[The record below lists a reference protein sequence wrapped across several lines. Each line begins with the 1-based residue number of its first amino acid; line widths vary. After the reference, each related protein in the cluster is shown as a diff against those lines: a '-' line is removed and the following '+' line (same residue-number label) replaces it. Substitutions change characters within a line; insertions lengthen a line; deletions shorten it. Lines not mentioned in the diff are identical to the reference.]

1 MSISFNE
8 DKLGLITITYFRK
21 DIQDLIYDSGSRIMF
36 ADDTANF
43 NLSSNYIDY
52 RILNY
57 TLNNPNDVKLDGW
70 ELDYQTRFGTYLDL

>member
-1 MSISFNE
+1 
-8 DKLGLITITYFRK
+8 
-21 DIQDLIYDSGSRIMF
+21 MF

-43 NLSSNYIDY
+43 DLSSNYIDY

-70 ELDYQTRFGTYLDL
+70 ELDYQTRFWYLT